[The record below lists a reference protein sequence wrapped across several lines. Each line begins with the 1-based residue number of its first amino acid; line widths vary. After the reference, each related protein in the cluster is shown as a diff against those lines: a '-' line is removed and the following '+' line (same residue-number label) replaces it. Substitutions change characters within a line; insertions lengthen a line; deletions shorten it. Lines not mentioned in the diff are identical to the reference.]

1 MTTQQ
6 ALPRAI
12 ITLMNGVVYREADE
26 ETWSTIQRSLGPL
39 LDHFAS
45 IGVEVVVDDIE
56 GYAYLRS
63 RPTPDDEAP
72 LPRLIHRRSLSY
84 PLSVLLVL
92 LRKRLSEFEA
102 ADGSGRLVLSLA
114 EITDMV
120 RIFTAESTNEARL
133 VDQVKTTIGQAA
145 TLSFLAAVRGEPDH
159 WEVRRI
165 LKAYVDAETLSD
177 FDARLRDY
185 AAGRAGLGGDA
196 ELSAPVPAPEGA
208 LDE

>member
-1 MTTQQ
+1 MTTQH

-12 ITLMNGVVYREADE
+12 ITLMNGVVYRESDE

-39 LDHFAS
+39 LDHFAA
-45 IGVEVVVDDIE
+45 IGVEIVVDDVE

-63 RPTPDDEAP
+63 RPTPDDETP
-72 LPRLIHRRSLSY
+72 LPRLVHRRSLSY

-102 ADGSGRLVLSLA
+102 ADGAGKLVLSTA

-120 RIFTAESTNEARL
+120 RVFTAESTNEARL
-133 VDQVKTTIGQAA
+133 VDQVRTTIGQAVK
-145 TLSFLAAVRGEPDH
+145 LGFLATVRGEPEH

-177 FDARLRDY
+177 FDAKLRDY
-185 AAGRAGLGGDA
+185 AAGRSGRSGDTDRTIQMA
-196 ELSAPVPAPEGA
+196 TTDGVS
-208 LDE
+208 DE